1 MYHHFNGELTYLD
14 GNSAVVDCGGVGYAM
29 SVSTQTA
36 SKISQKV
43 NQKVFLFSYLQVRE
57 DAMELYG
64 FAEKEELQTFKLLI
78 SVSGVGPKAALAI
91 LSVMTVQSFAS
102 AVANGDSKAIARAQG
117 VGAKTAARVVLELKD
132 KIGADFAGEATVD
145 TAAVPTMEQNA
156 NVQEAVNALL
166 VLGFSRPQA
175 AQAVKELD
183 PSLPLESLISQALK
197 RLNRI

>member
-1 MYHHFNGELTYLD
+1 MYHHFHGELTYLD
-14 GNSAVVDCGGVGYAM
+14 GNCAVVDCGGVGYAM

-91 LSVMTVQSFAS
+91 LSVMTVQNFAA

-132 KIGADFAGEATVD
+132 KIGADFAGEATVG
-145 TAAVPTMEQNA
+145 TVAVPTMEQNA

-175 AQAVKELD
+175 AQVVKELD